1 MFSLY
6 DRRGEHDNFSRS
18 LPLKNLP
25 ADFDIF
31 FKLTGGSR
39 QGDTGNSSKSSS
51 FKYRS
56 SSFPDNLE
64 HRQTEA
70 NKKVSNLFPLC
81 SALIRALAEADY
93 GSRLL
98 LSFSILNVA
107 ALNMVQIMAGT
118 ADSVRLRT
126 DQTISLLP
134 AVRLSLPFIS
144 VRSNTK
150 STLSE
155 SLVLPI
161 RDLRFQR
168 LPSRLVHPLVM
179 WKGCRLPG
187 ETAEE
192 TDNRNELLFL
202 FLLSASSLS
211 PFHPLHLA
219 ASPSFPRLDMSH
231 QIPSATP
238 HQQASSLQDL
248 VRESLAELP
257 DSDFSTFRSLLKE
270 LLLSLPE
277 DPHNE
282 LNHDIAP
289 TYHVLNRLSGEDW
302 ERLME
307 TTSGYRRQTES
318 TTVAYVICQTLD
330 MLRQDIASQN
340 WASFVSFRSLSF
352 HRIHSDFSNFAD
364 ISKDYSRQAT
374 RMSPSGLICA

>member
-1 MFSLY
+1 
-6 DRRGEHDNFSRS
+6 
-18 LPLKNLP
+18 
-25 ADFDIF
+25 
-31 FKLTGGSR
+31 
-39 QGDTGNSSKSSS
+39 
-51 FKYRS
+51 
-56 SSFPDNLE
+56 
-64 HRQTEA
+64 
-70 NKKVSNLFPLC
+70 
-81 SALIRALAEADY
+81 
-93 GSRLL
+93 
-98 LSFSILNVA
+98 
-107 ALNMVQIMAGT
+107 
-118 ADSVRLRT
+118 
-126 DQTISLLP
+126 
-134 AVRLSLPFIS
+134 
-144 VRSNTK
+144 
-150 STLSE
+150 
-155 SLVLPI
+155 
-161 RDLRFQR
+161 
-168 LPSRLVHPLVM
+168 
-179 WKGCRLPG
+179 
-187 ETAEE
+187 
-192 TDNRNELLFL
+192 
-202 FLLSASSLS
+202 
-211 PFHPLHLA
+211 
-219 ASPSFPRLDMSH
+219 MSH

-289 TYHVLNRLSGEDW
+289 IYHVLNRLSGEDW

-318 TTVAYVICQTLD
+318 TTVAYAIFQTLD

>member
-1 MFSLY
+1 VRLADGQDSRKQREGNSWVSNQLFISLRSQGCFLHCPILMPFPLSSWFY
-6 DRRGEHDNFSRS
+6 IERRSIYLAPRTSISQVMIS
-18 LPLKNLP
+18 LPRSWTRWKALLWLRLP
-25 ADFDIF
+25 YRTQMRYDPGVAEFTMLSNVSPFERFPILQYSPPRPVPF
-31 FKLTGGSR
+31 AFPAASHYATPQESTTGQARGRS
-39 QGDTGNSSKSSS
+39 GPSLSIHFSSSS
-51 FKYRS
+51 F
-56 SSFPDNLE
+56 
-64 HRQTEA
+64 
-70 NKKVSNLFPLC
+70 
-81 SALIRALAEADY
+81 
-93 GSRLL
+93 
-98 LSFSILNVA
+98 
-107 ALNMVQIMAGT
+107 
-118 ADSVRLRT
+118 
-126 DQTISLLP
+126 
-134 AVRLSLPFIS
+134 
-144 VRSNTK
+144 
-150 STLSE
+150 
-155 SLVLPI
+155 
-161 RDLRFQR
+161 
-168 LPSRLVHPLVM
+168 
-179 WKGCRLPG
+179 
-187 ETAEE
+187 
-192 TDNRNELLFL
+192 
-202 FLLSASSLS
+202 SLS

-238 HQQASSLQDL
+238 HQQASSLRDL

-289 TYHVLNRLSGEDW
+289 IYHVLNRLSGEDW

-318 TTVAYVICQTLD
+318 TTVAYAICLTLD